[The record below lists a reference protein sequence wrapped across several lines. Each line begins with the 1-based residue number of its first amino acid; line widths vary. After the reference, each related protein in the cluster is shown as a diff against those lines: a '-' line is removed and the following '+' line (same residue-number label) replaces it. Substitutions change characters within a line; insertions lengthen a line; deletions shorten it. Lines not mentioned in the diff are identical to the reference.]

1 MCLFSTQ
8 SPRPN
13 VYESVPFEDGDF
25 CQKKVVF
32 VLKEN
37 TMMGD
42 GAIFESASLKGDNR
56 IVFMEA
62 CKCTCVCVAVS
73 M

>member
-8 SPRPN
+8 SPRPD

-32 VLKEN
+32 VSKEN

-42 GAIFESASLKGDNR
+42 GAIFESASLKGDNK
-56 IVFMEA
+56 IVFIGA
-62 CKCTCVCVAVS
+62 CECVCACVAVG